1 MMNILLHFSQL
12 SLFFSSLYKII
23 FSQIIKKL
31 NIYFTKSCIKPK
43 FVGMEEMVV
52 LVNPNDEV
60 LGLMEKQQAHINGLL
75 HRAFSVFLFNE
86 KGEMLLQKRA
96 AGKYHSPLRWTNAV
110 CSHPRAGESY
120 LEGAKRRL
128 KEELGIDA
136 DISQKF
142 QFIYKA
148 DVGNGLWEHE
158 LDHVFTGIYC
168 ADFNLNKAE
177 VEEVRYISLENLDKE
192 IAETPEHFTE
202 WFKIILQEYK
212 YHF

>member
-1 MMNILLHFSQL
+1 
-12 SLFFSSLYKII
+12 
-23 FSQIIKKL
+23 
-31 NIYFTKSCIKPK
+31 
-43 FVGMEEMVV
+43 MEELVV
-52 LVNPNDEV
+52 LVNPQDEV

-96 AGKYHSPLRWTNAV
+96 TGKYHSPLRWTNAV
-110 CSHPRAGESY
+110 CSHPRFGETY

-136 DISQKF
+136 DISEKF
-142 QFIYKA
+142 HFIYKA
-148 DVGNGLWEHE
+148 NVGDGLWEHE

-168 ADFNLNKAE
+168 DDFNLNEAE

-192 IAETPEHFTE
+192 ISENPDLFTE